1 MARSRSP
8 EQRNWPED
16 PLSPPLHSSPV
27 KGAKRRAQRANFLTG
42 LLPFGAM
49 AGTQVS
55 DVRRTA
61 SGARERSSDGMRP
74 AGQGSPFGLTPRTT
88 NEVDEAPFAIGGAD
102 KDGSSVIP

>member
-16 PLSPPLHSSPV
+16 PPSPPPSQQPGQGREAASAASEP
-27 KGAKRRAQRANFLTG
+27 LTG

-55 DVRRTA
+55 DVRRAA

-74 AGQGSPFGLTPRTT
+74 VGQGSPFGLTPRTT
-88 NEVDEAPFAIGGAD
+88 NEKKLTGQRA
-102 KDGSSVIP
+102 